1 MILTSKGEEFEDSA
15 NSSIIEFKKA
25 CKEIAQE
32 FKKIPKSENIRV
44 ISHLDADGISS
55 AALIV
60 KALNRENRPYSLT
73 ILQQVKSEDVKK
85 FSLEEAKNFI
95 FTDLGSNQISQFL
108 NNFNGKKVFIL
119 DHHQPENSKN
129 VFDFDLLKSR
139 GIYHLNPHLFSI
151 DGSSQISGSGV
162 SYYFVK
168 ELNSENEDLA
178 HIALIGTLGDIQEPS
193 ESILNSEI
201 LELAKKHKRISVT
214 KGLKVFGAQTKP
226 LHMALVQSTEI
237 YIPGVT
243 GSESGAIQFLKQIN
257 IEPKEGNRWRRI
269 IDLSEEELKRLV
281 EGIIMLRLN
290 EENPEDIIG
299 DIYLLN
305 DEEEGSTLKDARE
318 FATVLNACGRLNRAS
333 LGVGACLG
341 DKRLKNMAVETL
353 KDYKKEI
360 VSALKWFEQN
370 RNSNNVIQEPGF
382 LIINAEDKILS
393 TIIGTVAS
401 IISKSGIVPKNTFV
415 VAMARMMN
423 DYTKISI
430 RYSGNNLKD
439 EDYNLKE
446 IISRVIDDFEGEA
459 GGHINAAGAYIP
471 VSQES
476 MFIEKLRVVLRRF
489 ALEEKID

>member
-1 MILTSKGEEFEDSA
+1 MDTPIQIRESEDSA
-15 NSSIIEFKKA
+15 NFTISDFKRS
-25 CKEIAQE
+25 CREIAEE
-32 FKKIPKSENIRV
+32 FRQINKQENIRV

-55 AALIV
+55 AALIA
-60 KALNRENRPYSLT
+60 KALNRENRPYSIT
-73 ILQQVKSEDVKK
+73 ILQQIKAEDVKR
-85 FSLEEAKNFI
+85 FSAEDEKNFV

-108 NNFNGKKVFIL
+108 NYFNGKRVFIL
-119 DHHQPENSKN
+119 DHHEPEKSKN
-129 VFDFDLLKSR
+129 TLDSELLKTKN
-139 GIYHLNPHLFSI
+139 IYHLNPHLFSI
-151 DGSSQISGSGV
+151 NGSTQISGSGV
-162 SYYFVK
+162 AYYFVK
-168 ELNSENEDLA
+168 ELNKENEDLA
-178 HIALIGTLGDIQEPS
+178 HIALIGALGDIQEPLS
-193 ESILNSEI
+193 STLNSEI
-201 LELAKKHKRISVT
+201 VELAKKHKKISVT

-257 IEPKEGNRWRRI
+257 IEPKNGNNWRRI
-269 IDLSEEELKRLV
+269 IDLSEDELKRLV

-299 DIYLLN
+299 DVYLLN

-341 DKRLKNMAVETL
+341 DKRLKSMAVDTL
-353 KDYKKEI
+353 KDYKKEL
-360 VSALKWFEQN
+360 VSALRWFEQN
-370 RNSNNVIQEPGF
+370 RNSNNIIQEPGF

-393 TIIGTVAS
+393 TIVGTVAS
-401 IISKSGIVPKNTFV
+401 IISKSSIVPKNTFV

-430 RYSGNNLKD
+430 RYSGKNLGED
-439 EDYNLKE
+439 DYNLRE

-459 GGHINAAGAYIP
+459 GGHIHAAGAYIP
-471 VSQES
+471 TDKENV
-476 MFIEKLRVVLRRF
+476 FIDKLKVVLRRF
-489 ALEEKID
+489 SIEEKID